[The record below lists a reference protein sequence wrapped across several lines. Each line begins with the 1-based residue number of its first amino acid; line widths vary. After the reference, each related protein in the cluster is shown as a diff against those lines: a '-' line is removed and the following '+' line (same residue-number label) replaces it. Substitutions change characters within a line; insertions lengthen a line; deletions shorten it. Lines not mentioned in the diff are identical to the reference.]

1 MNETEMEK
9 AKKILINL
17 YIIIKLKI
25 RESNEVILLFII

>member
-17 YIIIKLKI
+17 YISLKLKI
-25 RESNEVILLFII
+25 KESNEVILLFII